1 MTNTHD
7 SITNVDI
14 NSLSDEGSVKH
25 FSANWPMSETP
36 GAAKFA
42 ILYNGSMC
50 VYEGIPAEKMH
61 EIMLMAATNAKSS
74 EMKSGI
80 SFTSLFSTTNN
91 PPSPQGTSD
100 NLPSPQSVCFPA
112 AEKTSICR
120 MQEFPIARRQSLQS
134 FLEKRR
140 MRVRSKAPYTS
151 STSKEANNIENNF
164 NPTLMPLEGK

>member
-1 MTNTHD
+1 MTNTD
-7 SITNVDI
+7 TINNVDLNTI
-14 NSLSDEGSVKH
+14 SDEGSVKH
-25 FSANWPMSETP
+25 FSANWPMSVNP
-36 GAAKFA
+36 GTAQFA
-42 ILYNGSMC
+42 IVYNGSMC
-50 VYEGIPAEKMH
+50 VYEGISAEKMH
-61 EIMLMAATNAKSS
+61 EIMLMASANAKSS

-80 SFTSLFSTTNN
+80 PFTSLFSTTNN
-91 PPSPQGTSD
+91 PPSPPQGTSD

-164 NPTLMPLEGK
+164 NPTLVPLEGN